1 MKKRIVLLALA
12 ALALLALAGC
22 RTGTETEGQA
32 GPAIDPAV
40 PGTSKTPDGS
50 GDVELPAASRPAGTD
65 DIPEDCPPARPVTAR
80 VKLMSK
86 PNDWGGF
93 LVTDWEGT
101 EYPVGLCSASVKN
114 DKITGADGGAITVD
128 ELRPGMILDITW
140 SGIIA
145 ESYPGILTA
154 DEVRVVEQGDDL
166 VGLYCNILT
175 ELWAETGQKT
185 GVERLGLDFSGLTDL
200 SDAEQQA
207 LAYLTACKLEMF
219 SCYAAGTWDE
229 LMSDNHIA
237 MDGEGYWTNGML
249 LSLSLYDQEDGHAGI
264 IASSSR
270 SRDGAILVLTC
281 MADRQEDG
289 SWSYTSFQPSGT

>member
-1 MKKRIVLLALA
+1 MKKRIALLALA
-12 ALALLALAGC
+12 ALALFALGGC
-22 RTGTETEGQA
+22 RTGTEPEETD
-32 GPAIDPAV
+32 GPAIEPTVPESSDP
-40 PGTSKTPDGS
+40 
-50 GDVELPAASRPAGTD
+50 PAASQPAETD

-86 PNDWGGF
+86 PNEWGGF

-101 EYPVGLCSASVKN
+101 EYPVGLCSTSAQN

-140 SGIIA
+140 DGIIA
-145 ESYPGILTA
+145 ESYPCQITA
-154 DEVRVVEQGDDL
+154 NEIRVVEQGDDL
-166 VGLYCNILT
+166 VGMYRQILA

-185 GVERLGLDFSGLTDL
+185 GVERLGFDFSGLTDL
-200 SDAEQQA
+200 SAAEQQA
-207 LAYLTACKLEMF
+207 LAYLSACGLEMGF
-219 SCYAAGTWDE
+219 SYGAGTWDE
-229 LMSDNHIA
+229 LVSDNYITT
-237 MDGEGYWTNGML
+237 DGEGYWTDGMI
-249 LSLSLYDQEDGHAGI
+249 LSLSLYMQEEGHAGI

-289 SWSYTSFQPSGT
+289 SWSYQSFSPSGT